1 MAYNFPEHLYF
12 EKKHHVWCLPETNPL
27 IRMGMDPLGLASLG
41 ELAYLSLNLQG
52 SEVRKGQPMG
62 MLEASKM
69 TGELIAPVSGKIV
82 DRNQAVLENPLGV
95 NEDPYGTGWLVLLE
109 SESWKEDSKQ
119 LITGQEVEEWSQD
132 ELRRY
137 RQQGW
142 ID

>member
-1 MAYNFPEHLYF
+1 
-12 EKKHHVWCLPETNPL
+12 
-27 IRMGMDPLGLASLG
+27 
-41 ELAYLSLNLQG
+41 
-52 SEVRKGQPMG
+52 

-82 DRNQAVLENPLGV
+82 DRNQVVLENPLVV